1 MFSSKFSLPA
11 LAGLVT
17 MALLPT
23 STLATLPF
31 GLAGPQGTV
40 LFLNGFHFVSGHN
53 DYEVSANHYCVI
65 IRDDLL
71 QCAVYNTA
79 TTPAHMAGIE
89 YIITEEAF
97 ATLDF
102 EERQL
107 WHSHAYEVTSGFLVE
122 PGMPGVVDHTIMK
135 DVLVNTY
142 GKTIHTWRY
151 DQKDALYP
159 VGVPELVMG
168 FTRDD
173 QITPDFVTERD
184 ELFGLNTTEVRDS
197 RADITPHEVLPGADS
212 WKYGY
217 ALSFGIVNTTI
228 ESKGAFAS
236 PAGGELIR

>member
-1 MFSSKFSLPA
+1 MKFSQA
-11 LAGLVT
+11 LTGLMT
-17 MALLPT
+17 LLPT
-23 STLATLPF
+23 STLAALPF

-40 LFLNGFHFVSGHN
+40 LFLNGFHFVSGHT

-71 QCAVYNTA
+71 QCVVYNTA
-79 TTPAHMAGIE
+79 TTPAHLAGIE
-89 YIITEEAF
+89 YIITEDAF

-107 WHSHAYEVTSGFLVE
+107 WHSHSYEVTSGFLIE
-122 PGMPGVVDHTIMK
+122 PGLPGPVDHTIMK

-168 FTRDD
+168 FTHDD
-173 QITPDFVTERD
+173 QITPDFVLDRD
-184 ELFGLNTTEVRDS
+184 DLFGSNTTEIRTA
-197 RADITPHEVLPGADS
+197 RQDIVPNDVLPGADS

-217 ALSFGIVNTTI
+217 ALSFGIVNKTI
-228 ESKGAFAS
+228 NTEFAS
-236 PAGGELIR
+236 SSERSPK

>member
-1 MFSSKFSLPA
+1 MALPA
-11 LAGLVT
+11 SVRA
-17 MALLPT
+17 
-23 STLATLPF
+23 SLPF
-31 GLAGPQGTV
+31 GLAGPEGTV

-71 QCAVYNTA
+71 QCVVYNTA
-79 TTPAHMAGIE
+79 TTPAHLAGIE
-89 YIITEEAF
+89 YIVTEEAF
-97 ATLDF
+97 ETLDY

-107 WHSHAYEVTSGFLVE
+107 WHSHQYEVTSGFLVE
-122 PGMPGVVDHTIMK
+122 PGMPDVVDHVIMK

-142 GKTIHTWRY
+142 GKTVHTWRY

-168 FTRDD
+168 FTHDD

-184 ELFGLNTTEVRDS
+184 ELFGLNTTEIRES
-197 RADITPHEVLPGADS
+197 RVDITPNDVLEGADS

-228 ESKGAFAS
+228 EDSAS
-236 PAGGELIR
+236 LFGGELIR

>member
-1 MFSSKFSLPA
+1 MYSRNLFLALTSLMTLFA
-11 LAGLVT
+11 
-17 MALLPT
+17 T
-23 STLATLPF
+23 SALATLPF

-40 LFLNGFHFVSGHN
+40 LFLNGFHFVSGHT

-65 IRDDLL
+65 IRDDML
-71 QCAVYNTA
+71 QCVVYNTA
-79 TTPAHMAGIE
+79 TTPTHLAGIE

-97 ATLDF
+97 ATLDY

-122 PGMPGVVDHTIMK
+122 PGLPGVVDHTIMK

-151 DQKDALYP
+151 DQKDSLYP

-168 FTRDD
+168 FTHDE
-173 QITPDFVTERD
+173 QITPDFVLDRD
-184 ELFGLNTTEVRDS
+184 SHFGMNTTEIRES
-197 RADITPHEVLPGADS
+197 RADIVPNEVLPGADS

-217 ALSFGIVNTTI
+217 TLSFGIVNKTTNTEI
-228 ESKGAFAS
+228 PPLSSGA
-236 PAGGELIR
+236 ELIRK